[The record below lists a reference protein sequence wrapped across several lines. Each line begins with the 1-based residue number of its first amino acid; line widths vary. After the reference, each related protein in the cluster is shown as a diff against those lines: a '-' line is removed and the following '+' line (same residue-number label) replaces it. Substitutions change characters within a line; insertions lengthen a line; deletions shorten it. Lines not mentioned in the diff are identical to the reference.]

1 MYTVELF
8 KLIEEGE
15 GSRIEFKRK
24 FSSPQK
30 IAKEMIAFANTSGGY
45 IFFGVDD
52 DRKIVGV
59 ESEKSELDLIDTAAK
74 FYCEPEV
81 EYRTEIIPIK
91 SKDVVVIEIRES
103 RKKPHKLIDENDR
116 DTTRIYVRYNDKS
129 VIASKETASILKYSN
144 VDSSPL
150 IISLGELDKILIKY
164 LEEND
169 NITVRGFR
177 KLANISER
185 RASRTLV
192 NLVRAGVIRHHR
204 IDTKEFYTL
213 VN

>member
-45 IFFGVDD
+45 IIFGVDD

-144 VDSSPL
+144 IDSSPL